1 MPDLPAGRVV
11 RSNDVRSNVVRSNDE
26 WRTILSPLEYHV
38 LREKGTERPWTGEY
52 TDTKT
57 SGTYAC
63 RACGAELF
71 RSEGKFDSHC
81 GWPAFDRAA
90 PGVKIDEHMD
100 TSHGMVRTEV
110 TCPRCASHLGHLFD
124 DGPTD
129 TGMRYCINS
138 VCLTLKPDAKEK

>member
-1 MPDLPAGRVV
+1 MRRTDA
-11 RSNDVRSNVVRSNDE
+11 E
-26 WRTILSPLEYHV
+26 WRKILTPAQYHI

-52 TDTKT
+52 NETKT
-57 SGTYAC
+57 PGTYTCAGC
-63 RACGAELF
+63 DAVLF

-81 GWPAFDRAA
+81 GWPAFDRSA
-90 PGVKIDEHMD
+90 PGVKITETVD

-110 TCPRCASHLGHLFD
+110 TCPRCGGHLGHVFD

-138 VCLTLKPDAKEK
+138 VSIRLKPDGDAPRK